1 MQFRGAK
8 VSASILLVGRSGMVP
23 RCCFYVAATLFV
35 ASTLSARA
43 ADEIQVYNAEIAKI
57 GQWTFQ
63 LHSNYA
69 FIGRKEPDFP
79 GGLVP
84 NHALQGT
91 GEWAYGITD
100 WWEMGFYTPYA
111 VDQELTPYSNAIKIR
126 QLFVIPNAAERD
138 FFYGVNFEFSY
149 AMPQFLD
156 TRWLIEMRPIIGW
169 RKGDYEFIINPIVD
183 FGIGQNGGADFAPA
197 ARFARKLGE
206 NFAVGFEYYT
216 DLGRPQDRLPFN
228 EQQHNL
234 YAVVDFKIGRF
245 DVNAGVGYGLTHG
258 SDRLMAKMIIGTDL
272 TEGASDKSSDPGKT
286 LRRPEPRLSSSSRP

>member
-1 MQFRGAK
+1 MIYSRCLPFAAVLLVTTV
-8 VSASILLVGRSGMVP
+8 VSA
-23 RCCFYVAATLFV
+23 Y
-35 ASTLSARA
+35 A
-43 ADEIQVYNAEIAKI
+43 ADEIQVYNAEIAKV

-63 LHSNYA
+63 LHNNYA

-79 GGLVP
+79 GGLIP

-126 QLFVIPNAAERD
+126 QLFVIPNAAERE

-156 TRWLIEMRPIIGW
+156 TRWLIEMRPIVGW

-197 ARFARKLGE
+197 ARFARNLSK

-258 SDRLMAKMIIGTDL
+258 SDRLMAKLIIGTDL
-272 TEGASDKSSDPGKT
+272 NDGASDKSSEGGKT
-286 LRRPEPRLSSSSRP
+286 LRGPERRVSSFFRP

>member
-1 MQFRGAK
+1 M
-8 VSASILLVGRSGMVP
+8 VSP
-23 RCCFYVAATLFV
+23 RCFLFAV
-35 ASTLSARA
+35 VLLAASTVSARA
-43 ADEIQVYNAEIAKI
+43 VDEIQVYNAEIAKV

-91 GEWAYGITD
+91 GEWAWGITD

-111 VDQELTPYSNAIKIR
+111 VDQELTPYSNAAKIR
-126 QLFVIPNAAERD
+126 QLFVIPNAAERE

-149 AMPQFLD
+149 AMPQFSE
-156 TRWLIEMRPIIGW
+156 TRWNMEIRPIVGW

-183 FGIGQNGGADFAPA
+183 LGFGQNGGAEFVPA
-197 ARFARKLGE
+197 ARFARNLGE
-206 NFAVGFEYYT
+206 NLAVGVEYYT
-216 DLGRPQDRLPFN
+216 DLGPLQRWLPFN
-228 EQQHNL
+228 EQQHNV

-245 DVNAGVGYGLTHG
+245 DVNAGVGYGLTPG

-272 TEGASDKSSDPGKT
+272 TEGASDKSSEGSKT
-286 LRRPEPRLSSSSRP
+286 LRRSESRLGGSSRPP

>member
-1 MQFRGAK
+1 M
-8 VSASILLVGRSGMVP
+8 VSP
-23 RCCFYVAATLFV
+23 RCFLFAV
-35 ASTLSARA
+35 VLLAASTVSARA
-43 ADEIQVYNAEIAKI
+43 ADEIQVYNAEIAKV

-91 GEWAYGITD
+91 GEWAWGITD

-111 VDQELTPYSNAIKIR
+111 VDQELTPYSNAAKIR
-126 QLFVIPNAAERD
+126 QLFVIPNAAERE

-149 AMPQFLD
+149 AMPQFSE
-156 TRWLIEMRPIIGW
+156 TRWNLEIRPIVGW

-183 FGIGQNGGADFAPA
+183 LGFGQNGGAEFVPA

-206 NFAVGFEYYT
+206 NLAVGVEYYT
-216 DLGRPQDRLPFN
+216 DLGPLQSWLPFN
-228 EQQHNL
+228 QQQHNV

-245 DVNAGVGYGLTHG
+245 DVNAGVGYGLTPG
-258 SDRLMAKMIIGTDL
+258 SDRLMYKMIIGTDL
-272 TEGASDKSSDPGKT
+272 TEGVSDKSSEESKT
-286 LRRPEPRLSSSSRP
+286 LRRPETRMGSLSRP